1 MRTQPTATLNKL
13 MLIAAVGAVACFA
26 PNAMAQNALGDGR
39 GLEANPRQGSNGR
52 NYRPPS
58 FEREVAFRNAIAT
71 GNAPG
76 GLSFRGDLGYQASG
90 EFTGE
95 LGSDS
100 LYSFRRDSL
109 YSGLA
114 GMGIRGTDALQYQF
128 AMTTGSRVT
137 QNLMGNLSV
146 SRLGGSSSSS
156 FSGGYNDP
164 GDPLAIDRIS
174 LRDEGTGVS
183 GTLRSTSSYASTNNL
198 TPELMSLFPKGI
210 ERERYGIV
218 ASPLMGLVATPMT
231 TEQSLQTKANLGAPA
246 KTSYD
251 SVLPSV
257 RERAKEVLE
266 RRKQNTTDNRPDS
279 KPDSKPGTTPDSW
292 PGTTTPDSTDRPTD
306 PAEIER
312 MNDTWITQR
321 IEQLQRQLLGLPAQ
335 VDENA
340 PVEVVV
346 PESSS
351 SIPSAKNGMAIRDP
365 MRPRRKEDAVNK
377 ESDELGGQTISFDR
391 GESGAGN
398 SMYQIDPDT
407 LELIRGNG
415 KRVTFLVDPSAELR
429 NIYGEHMKAGERLL
443 TEGKYFDAEER
454 FTHAL
459 GIRRGDV
466 TAQVG
471 RLHAQIGAGLVTSAS
486 VNFQTL
492 MSEHIEIV
500 SRRYD
505 GKLLPDEQRVR
516 QLITN
521 LRERALLDERPAYV
535 VSEPSRIRVACGM
548 MIAYLGYQ
556 IDDEQQMT
564 DGLSVVRELGTDAD
578 KRLVRLL
585 ETVWGAV
592 IDAEGGGSGQNGAY
606 QSGSGLEP

>member
-266 RRKQNTTDNRPDS
+266 RRKQNTTDSR
-279 KPDSKPGTTPDSW
+279 PDSKPGTTPDSW